1 MKRIIYIVLLLLNI
15 IAVSCTN
22 NNNTFTIGDLTYKI
36 MDNDEVCLLRCNNT
50 TATAI
55 NIPPKVMYKNKEYNV
70 TNVSF
75 DVFEY
80 CSKLTSVT
88 FPNTIT
94 HLDMWI
100 FKNCTNLTTFNIPPS
115 VREIYRYIFDTTAFY
130 TNKDN
135 WTGKALYKDG
145 CLLAVDTTISG
156 EYTVLEGT
164 RLISDEAFWNCKR
177 LTSIIIPDGVS
188 EIGSSFSYCTN
199 LTSIRLPNGI
209 SRIKYGS
216 FSACNK
222 LDSVN
227 IPSSVTYIG
236 DFAFSGC
243 KSLTSINIPEGVTSI
258 ESNTFNSCDK
268 LVSINLPSSITHIGA
283 RAFYAC
289 DSLSDFTIPS
299 SVKTIGNQ
307 AFENTAFFNNKN
319 NWTDNVLYKDGCL
332 LAVDSAIRGDYSIVE
347 GTRLIAEEAFRGC
360 EGLQSI
366 VVPNSINNIPPEAFM
381 FCSSLTSVSLPN
393 SIDSIQ
399 YQTFFGCSSLK
410 SIKIPDS
417 IVSIEYSAFYNCNNL
432 ERFNIPSTVEHLGSK
447 VFYNTA
453 FYNNKDNWEGDV
465 LYKDDC
471 LLVADTLLRGA
482 YTVKE
487 KTRLIADR
495 AFDYCKELTSISIPN
510 SVAHIGFGAF
520 SDCSALT
527 SIVIPHSVRIIENI
541 TFYKCKSLT
550 SIVIPSSIT
559 NIVNCAFDGCN
570 NIKTVTCLATE
581 PPTLTLFL
589 EIFRIESVFP
599 YPNDITLLVPKGSL
613 EKYKESDWN
622 KYFDGRI
629 KEME

>member
-22 NNNTFTIGDLTYKI
+22 NNNTFTIGDLTYEI

-70 TNVSF
+70 KHIYF
-75 DVFEY
+75 EVFKG

-94 HLDMWI
+94 DIDMMM
-100 FKNCTNLTTFNIPPS
+100 FEDCSNLTTFNIPPS
-115 VREIYRYIFDTTAFY
+115 VTEINIYSLNSTAFY
-130 TNKDN
+130 KNKDN

-164 RLISDEAFWNCKR
+164 RVISDDAFRDCKR
-177 LTSIIIPDGVS
+177 LTSIIIPDGVA
-188 EIGSSFSYCTN
+188 EIGSSFRFCSN

-209 SRIKYGS
+209 SSIKSGS

-258 ESNTFNSCDK
+258 DFCTFHSCDK
-268 LVSINLPSSITHIGA
+268 LVSINLPNSITHIGA
-283 RAFYAC
+283 QAFYEC
-289 DSLSDFTIPS
+289 NSLSDFTIPS

-307 AFENTAFFNNKN
+307 AFENTAFYNDKN
-319 NWTDNVLYKDGCL
+319 NWKDKVLYKDGCL
-332 LAVDSAIRGDYSIVE
+332 LSADTSIIGDYSIVE
-347 GTRLIAEEAFRGC
+347 GTRLMAEWAFRGC

-366 VVPNSINNIPPEAFM
+366 VVPNSINNIPPETFL

-399 YQTFFGCSSLK
+399 SMAFLGCNSLK
-410 SIKIPDS
+410 SIKIPDG
-417 IVSIEYSAFYNCNNL
+417 IVSIEFRAFYGCDNL
-432 ERFNIPSTVEHLGSK
+432 ERFNIPSTVEHLGCE

-453 FYNNKDNWEGDV
+453 FYDNKDNWEGDV

-487 KTRLIADR
+487 KTRLIANR
-495 AFDYCKELTSISIPN
+495 AFDKCKELTSISIPN

-527 SIVIPHSVRIIENI
+527 SIVIPNRVRIIDE
-541 TFYKCKSLT
+541 FSFQGCKSLT
-550 SIVIPSSIT
+550 SIVITSSIT
-559 NIVNCAFDGCN
+559 NIVYLAFVGCN

-581 PPTLTLFL
+581 PPKFTTFL
-589 EIFRIESVFP
+589 EIYNAFP

-622 KYFDGRI
+622 NYFDGRI

>member
-1 MKRIIYIVLLLLNI
+1 MLLNI
-15 IAVSCTN
+15 IAASCTN
-22 NNNTFTIGDLTYKI
+22 NNNTFTIGDLTYEI

-94 HLDMWI
+94 HLDMGI

-188 EIGSSFSYCTN
+188 EVGSSFSYCTN

-209 SRIKYGS
+209 SRIKYSS
-216 FSACNK
+216 FSDCNK

-283 RAFYAC
+283 QAFYAC

-332 LAVDSAIRGDYSIVE
+332 LAVDSAIRGDYSIAE
-347 GTRLIAEEAFRGC
+347 GTRLIAEKAFRGC

-432 ERFNIPSTVEHLGSK
+432 ERFNIPSTVEHLGCE

-482 YTVKE
+482 YIVKE
-487 KTRLIADR
+487 KTRLIAYR
-495 AFDYCKELTSISIPN
+495 AFYKCKELTSISIPN

-559 NIVNCAFDGCN
+559 NIVNSAFDGCN

-581 PPTLTLFL
+581 PPKFTLFL

-613 EKYKESDWN
+613 EKYKESDWDF
-622 KYFDGRI
+622 YFEGRI

>member
-1 MKRIIYIVLLLLNI
+1 MLLNI

-22 NNNTFTIGDLTYKI
+22 NNNTFTIGDLTYEI
-36 MDNDEVCLLRCNNT
+36 MDNDEVYLLRCNNT

-177 LTSIIIPDGVS
+177 LTSIIIPDGVA

-216 FSACNK
+216 FSACKK

-332 LAVDSAIRGDYSIVE
+332 LAVDSAIRGDYSIVK
-347 GTRLIAEEAFRGC
+347 GTRLIAEKAFRGC

-559 NIVNCAFDGCN
+559 NIVNWAFEGCN

-581 PPTLTLFL
+581 PPKFTLFL
-589 EIFRIESVFP
+589 EIYNAFP
-599 YPNDITLLVPKGSL
+599 YPNDITLLVPKGCKD
-613 EKYKESDWN
+613 KYINSDWN

-629 KEME
+629 KEMK

>member
-1 MKRIIYIVLLLLNI
+1 MLLNI

-22 NNNTFTIGDLTYKI
+22 NNNTFTIGDLTYEI

-70 TNVSF
+70 KHIYF
-75 DVFEY
+75 EVFKG

-94 HLDMWI
+94 DIDMMM
-100 FKNCTNLTTFNIPPS
+100 FEDCSNLTTFNIPPS
-115 VREIYRYIFDTTAFY
+115 VTEINIYSLNSTAFY
-130 TNKDN
+130 KNKDN
-135 WTGKALYKDG
+135 WTGKVLYKDG

-209 SRIKYGS
+209 SRIKYSS

-243 KSLTSINIPEGVTSI
+243 KSLTSINIPEGVISI

-319 NWTDNVLYKDGCL
+319 NWKDNVLYKDGCL
-332 LAVDSAIRGDYSIVE
+332 LAVDSAIRGDYSIAE
-347 GTRLIAEEAFRGC
+347 GTRLIAEKAFRGC

-393 SIDSIQ
+393 SIDSIRSMA
-399 YQTFFGCSSLK
+399 FLGCSSLK

-432 ERFNIPSTVEHLGSK
+432 ERFNIPSTVEHLGCE

-559 NIVNCAFDGCN
+559 NIVNSAFDGCN
-570 NIKTVTCLATE
+570 NIKTITCLAKE
-581 PPTLTLFL
+581 PPTIILFL

-599 YPNDITLLVPKGSL
+599 YPNDITLLVPKGCKD
-613 EKYKESDWN
+613 KYINSDWSN
-622 KYFDGRI
+622 YFNGRI

>member
-22 NNNTFTIGDLTYKI
+22 NNNTFTIGDLTYEI

-70 TNVSF
+70 KHIYF
-75 DVFEY
+75 EVFKG

-130 TNKDN
+130 KNKDN

-347 GTRLIAEEAFRGC
+347 GTRLIAEKAFRGC

-432 ERFNIPSTVEHLGSK
+432 ERFNIPSTVEHLGGE

-550 SIVIPSSIT
+550 SIVISSSIT

-581 PPTLTLFL
+581 PPKFTLFL

-599 YPNDITLLVPKGSL
+599 YPNDITLLVPKGCKD
-613 EKYKESDWN
+613 KYINSDWN

>member
-1 MKRIIYIVLLLLNI
+1 MLLNI

-22 NNNTFTIGDLTYKI
+22 NNNTFTIGDLTYEI

-130 TNKDN
+130 KNKDN

-188 EIGSSFSYCTN
+188 EVGSSFSYCTN

-209 SRIKYGS
+209 SRIKYSS
-216 FSACNK
+216 FSDCNK

-332 LAVDSAIRGDYSIVE
+332 LAVDSAIRGDYSIVK
-347 GTRLIAEEAFRGC
+347 GTRLIAEKAFRGC

-432 ERFNIPSTVEHLGSK
+432 ERFNIPSTVEHLGGA

-527 SIVIPHSVRIIENI
+527 SIVIPRSVRIIENI

-581 PPTLTLFL
+581 PPKFTLFL

-599 YPNDITLLVPKGSL
+599 YPNDITLLVPKGCKD
-613 EKYKESDWN
+613 KYINSDWN
-622 KYFDGRI
+622 NYFNGRI